1 MTNFK
6 RSFIVRKGKISTAIL
21 TLALLALTLAA
32 AKYIKGSHS
41 AESYTLDS
49 IPPYSGN
56 ASVVLNN
63 NIPSFTDDEKTTQ
76 SFEKY
81 SELDYLGR
89 CGAATAC
96 LSRDT
101 MPSEERGDISSIKPT
116 GWKNAKYDFIDG
128 DYIYHRCHIIGYQ
141 LSGENANERNL
152 ITGTAYMNIEG
163 MLPYE
168 NTVASYIRK
177 TGNHVMYRVTPIFAG
192 GNLLA
197 SGVTMEAYSVEDGGD
212 LCFNVYC
219 YNVQPNVEIDYA
231 TGENRLAAA
240 HN

>member
-1 MTNFK
+1 M
-6 RSFIVRKGKISTAIL
+6 RKGKISTAIL

-101 MPSEERGDISSIKPT
+101 
-116 GWKNAKYDFIDG
+116 
-128 DYIYHRCHIIGYQ
+128 HR
-141 LSGENANERNL
+141 LEKR
-152 ITGTAYMNIEG
+152 
-163 MLPYE
+163 
-168 NTVASYIRK
+168 
-177 TGNHVMYRVTPIFAG
+177 
-192 GNLLA
+192 
-197 SGVTMEAYSVEDGGD
+197 
-212 LCFNVYC
+212 
-219 YNVQPNVEIDYA
+219 EI
-231 TGENRLAAA
+231 
-240 HN
+240 